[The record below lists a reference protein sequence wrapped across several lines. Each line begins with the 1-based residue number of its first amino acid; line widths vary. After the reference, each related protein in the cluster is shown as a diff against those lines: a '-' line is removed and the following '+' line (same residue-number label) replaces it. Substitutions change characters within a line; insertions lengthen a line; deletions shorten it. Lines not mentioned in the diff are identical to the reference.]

1 MATTLL
7 FFRGKKKLPPH
18 PAKKK
23 KKPTKNKEKVP
34 IPKCS
39 NFEELSSLLKWD
51 HCIAIHFPDL

>member
-7 FFRGKKKLPPH
+7 FRVKKATPP
-18 PAKKK
+18 PK
-23 KKPTKNKEKVP
+23 KNKEKVP

-39 NFEELSSLLKWD
+39 NFEEPSSLLKWD

>member
-1 MATTLL
+1 MATTPL
-7 FFRGKKKLPPH
+7 FFREKKKLPQH

-23 KKPTKNKEKVP
+23 KNKEKVP
-34 IPKCS
+34 TPKCS